1 MIRKILKYILI
12 FFITLGVM
20 LGLLVIVAKI
30 PKDNLKENVR
40 ESAEYY
46 CDTEMFTRLLDGVN
60 GSAVDHYADSILV
73 NVAYHYEAENPLQSL
88 MWSSYY
94 FDEHQNENKN
104 LLQAVNEDREA
115 NQQYLRYWHGSN
127 VFVRPLLVCF
137 NAKEIYVINAVII
150 GLLILGLLAML
161 ILRKAYV
168 PAVAFAIGLIAV
180 GVWFVPTTF
189 EYTWNFVVMLV
200 MSIIG
205 IAMAYKNS
213 WSKAGALF
221 LVGGMVTNYL
231 DFLSTETITL
241 TVPLLFM
248 LWIRDKNSVDKNRK
262 ETLVFAGK
270 SAIAWGIGYVGMWI
284 SKWVVSAIVLGQNTL
299 PYISNHVKERLDGDV
314 GLSLPQYVWAALVRN
329 TRCLFP
335 FEYGAGGIF
344 LGVGLII
351 FALYI
356 GYVHYGKKEDKKYI
370 MVYVLIALV
379 PYIRYVVLHNHA
391 YLHYFFTYRAQLA
404 TVMSVVFV
412 LELLTDRRLIAHG
425 KGKRRKA

>member
-1 MIRKILKYILI
+1 MIRKVLKYILI

-30 PKDNLKENVR
+30 PQDNLKENVR

-46 CDTEMFTRLLDGVN
+46 CDTGMFTRLLDGVN

-73 NVAYHYEAENPLQSL
+73 NIAYHYEAENPLQSV

-104 LLQAVNEDREA
+104 LLQAVNEDMEA

-127 VFVRPLLVCF
+127 VFVRPLLACF
-137 NAKEIYVINAVII
+137 NVKEIYVINAVII
-150 GLLILGLLAML
+150 ALLILGLLAML

-205 IAMAYKNS
+205 IALAYKDS

-270 SAIAWGIGYVGMWI
+270 SAVAWGIGYVGMWI

-299 PYISNHVKERLDGDV
+299 PYISSHVKERLDGDV

-329 TRCLFP
+329 TRCLFS
-335 FEYGAGGIF
+335 FEYGVGGIF

-356 GYVHYGKKEDKKYI
+356 GYVHYGEKEDKKYI
-370 MVYVLIALV
+370 MVYALIALV

>member
-1 MIRKILKYILI
+1 MIRKVLKYILI

-30 PKDNLKENVR
+30 PQDNLKENVR

-46 CDTEMFTRLLDGVN
+46 CDTGMFTRLLDGVN

-73 NVAYHYEAENPLQSL
+73 NIAYHYEAENPLQSL

-127 VFVRPLLVCF
+127 VFVRPLLACF
-137 NAKEIYVINAVII
+137 NVKEIYVINAVII
-150 GLLILGLLAML
+150 ALLILGLLAML

-205 IAMAYKNS
+205 IAMAYKDS
-213 WSKAGALF
+213 WGKAGALF

-248 LWIRDKNSVDKNRK
+248 LWIRDNNSVDKNRK
-262 ETLVFAGK
+262 ETIVFAGK
-270 SAIAWGIGYVGMWI
+270 SAIVWGIGYVGMWI

-299 PYISNHVKERLDGDV
+299 PYISSHVKERLDGDV

-335 FEYGAGGIF
+335 FEYGVGGIF

-425 KGKRRKA
+425 KAKRRKA